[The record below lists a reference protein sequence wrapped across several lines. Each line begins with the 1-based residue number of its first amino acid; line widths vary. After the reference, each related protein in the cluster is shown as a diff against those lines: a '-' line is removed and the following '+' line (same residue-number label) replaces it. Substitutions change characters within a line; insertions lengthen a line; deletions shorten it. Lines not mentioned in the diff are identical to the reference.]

1 MLATFAA
8 IMGMILAGASV
19 YLTYLLLNG
28 TGSSSSKK

>member
-19 YLTYLLLNG
+19 YLCYLLLNG
-28 TGSSSSKK
+28 TGNKK

>member
-8 IMGMILAGASV
+8 IMGMVLAAASV

-28 TGSSSSKK
+28 TGGKK